1 MNRLSPSFNKVLDI
15 KRQRKSYSEED
26 LNAIH
31 FKGDDLV
38 RRKYWIYSDGT
49 GELTEAYFEDQWFN
63 LIHLMSMFDIYL
75 VIKSSYLIKIS
86 LGIP

>member
-1 MNRLSPSFNKVLDI
+1 MNRLSPSYNKVLDI

-26 LNAIH
+26 LLLLLNAIH

-49 GELTEAYFEDQWFN
+49 GELTEAYFEDQ
-63 LIHLMSMFDIYL
+63 
-75 VIKSSYLIKIS
+75 
-86 LGIP
+86 